1 VLIFPIG
8 GLVACVVFFAKNRP
22 SGGAAVLPT
31 GVRGVSLAL
40 MIAAVVP
47 VTAAT
52 GAEARAL
59 YDLSREQA

>member
-31 GVRGVSLAL
+31 RVRGVSLAL
-40 MIAAVVP
+40 MIPAVLA

>member
-8 GLVACVVFFAKNRP
+8 GRVACFVFFAKNRL
-22 SGGAAVLPT
+22 SRGAAVRLT
-31 GVRGVSLAL
+31 RVRVSLAL
-40 MIAAVVP
+40 MIPAVLP

-52 GAEARAL
+52 GPKARTL

>member
-1 VLIFPIG
+1 
-8 GLVACVVFFAKNRP
+8 VFFAKNRP

-59 YDLSREQA
+59 YDLFREQA

>member
-8 GLVACVVFFAKNRP
+8 GLVACFVFFAKNRP
-22 SGGAAVLPT
+22 SRGAAVRLT
-31 GVRGVSLAL
+31 RVRVSLAL
-40 MIAAVVP
+40 MIPAVLP

-52 GAEARAL
+52 GPEARAL